1 LLAACGSHLAPTLQ
15 SLWFHVF
22 LGNPREVT
30 NQKIWKQEMV
40 MMMMVMDF
48 EEFNSLLC
56 WFGYFFVWGRGGGV
70 MGGKDDVLWLL
81 LG

>member
-48 EEFNSLLC
+48 EEFNLLLC
-56 WFGYFFVWGRGGGV
+56 WFGFLFVCWGGG
-70 MGGKDDVLWLL
+70 GGWFIYYYFNY
-81 LG
+81 

>member
-1 LLAACGSHLAPTLQ
+1 
-15 SLWFHVF
+15 VF

-48 EEFNSLLC
+48 EEFNSFLC
-56 WFGYFFVWGRGGGV
+56 WFGFFFWWGGGA
-70 MGGKDDVLWLL
+70 GLWVVRMTCCDCY
-81 LG
+81 